1 MPKQN
6 QRKLYDPVKTNLC
19 VCVFCVC
26 VSTFVCLSHT
36 LNRSLFFI
44 HIYLYLGGYDWILCS
59 LNESKPD
66 WRWQLTAS
74 GRFAHRKEYVLTI
87 GRQHGLELIHYESLD
102 GFRHENG
109 KDVHGHLFVMQKQ
122 RQSPKKNNDDDG
134 DDNNYGSNI
143 ISNSDEL

>member
-1 MPKQN
+1 MCF
-6 QRKLYDPVKTNLC
+6 LCLC
-19 VCVFCVC
+19 VHIH
-26 VSTFVCLSHT
+26 LS
-36 LNRSLFFI
+36 LSYALFFCI
-44 HIYLYLGGYDWILCS
+44 HIYLYLGGCECILCS

-122 RQSPKKNNDDDG
+122 RQSPKKNNDD
-134 DDNNYGSNI
+134 GSNI

>member
-6 QRKLYDPVKTNLC
+6 QRKFYDPVKTNHC

-26 VSTFVCLSHT
+26 VSIFICFSHT
-36 LNRSLFFI
+36 LSRSLFFFV
-44 HIYLYLGGYDWILCS
+44 HIYLFLGGCEWILCS

-87 GRQHGLELIHYESLD
+87 ARQRGLELIHYESLD

-109 KDVHGHLFVMQKQ
+109 KDVNGHLFVMQKQ
-122 RQSPKKNNDDDG
+122 RQSPKKNNDD
-134 DDNNYGSNI
+134 GSNI